1 VAFWICAARAG
12 EMRFAGLVVAMAS
25 GLLARVAVAT
35 SEVVVSSA
43 TPARGGSAMHR
54 AQRML
59 GMGRVR

>member
-1 VAFWICAARAG
+1 
-12 EMRFAGLVVAMAS
+12 
-25 GLLARVAVAT
+25 LARVAVAT